1 MIFINNYEFSAKVKN
16 IATNC
21 KTLYVLGCPGAPLNA
36 ANRRRYTQNYSYNRR
51 QNRVDKISSSSSDIF
66 GFDDAFLVKS
76 VLWGW
81 NGNKKDNY
89 GGAKYESNGVP
100 DIGADAMIKRC
111 SDVSTNFNKTDVG
124 EIVWRRGHVGVYI
137 GNGLAVECSSKWAD
151 KVQIT
156 GVSNISENRAY
167 NNREWTK
174 HGKLPYINYISA
186 DDHLNQLAREVINGK
201 WGSGDETK
209 RKITEAGYSYDDV
222 INRANEILVSIR
234 ILVGDIYGNKKI
246 ASSDARLILRAALS
260 DDTLYSIQNAID
272 DSNKDKKMSAA
283 EARSI
288 LQKAVVI
295 SNK

>member
-16 IATNC
+16 IAKNC
-21 KTLYVLGCPGAPLNA
+21 NTLYVLGCPGAPLNA

-51 QNRVDKISSSSSDIF
+51 QNRVDKIISSSSDVF
-66 GFDDAFLVKS
+66 GFDDAFLIKS

-81 NGNKKDNY
+81 TGNKKDNY

-111 SDVSTNFNKTDVG
+111 IDVSANFNKIDIG
-124 EIVWRRGHVGVYI
+124 EIIWRQGHVGVYI
-137 GNGLAVECSSKWAD
+137 GNGLAVECSSRWAD

-167 NNREWTK
+167 NNREWVK

-186 DDHLNQLAREVINGK
+186 DEHLNHLAREVINGK
-201 WGSGDETK
+201 WGFGDETK
-209 RKITEAGYSYDDV
+209 KKIADAGYSYDDV

-260 DDTLYSIQNAID
+260 DDTLYSIQNAVSD
-272 DSNKDKKMSAA
+272 DDNNKKITIAL
-283 EARSI
+283 ARTI
-288 LQKAVVI
+288 LQKAVGF
-295 SNK
+295 S